1 MREIIF
7 RGKTIQWNEWV
18 YGDLINYRDN
28 DKRILEQNLG
38 AWNILECGHE
48 VIPESVGQW
57 TGLKDQ
63 NEIKIFEGDILK
75 YEYNSHFNNFGIVKY
90 SKDGFSVFMTKVNLE
105 KCYHNTDNVNSEY
118 LHYLNKD
125 IDVIGNIFDNNDL
138 LEDGK

>member
-63 NEIKIFEGDILK
+63 NEIKIFEGDICSTADNEDNSFSGGEIVFDEDLLAYLI
-75 YEYNSHFNNFGIVKY
+75 YETNSGWR
-90 SKDGFSVFMTKVNLE
+90 
-105 KCYHNTDNVNSEY
+105 Y
-118 LHYLNKD
+118 L
-125 IDVIGNIFDNNDL
+125 DVIKHLEVVGNIFDNKDL
-138 LEDGK
+138 LEEGK